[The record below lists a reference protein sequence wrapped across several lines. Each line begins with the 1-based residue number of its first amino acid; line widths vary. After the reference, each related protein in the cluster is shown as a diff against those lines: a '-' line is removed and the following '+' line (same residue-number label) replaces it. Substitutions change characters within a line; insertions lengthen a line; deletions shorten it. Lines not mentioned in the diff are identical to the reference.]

1 MTELRELG
9 SQSWVSTSTSGFA
22 LLAARSFQSHN
33 YSYHANSVLC
43 RLKESLYVMVAF
55 GSLSDCFLFIKL
67 VPGVFP
73 VHKVSSRCQETG
85 DTLQCFPVPV
95 PMTRCSGATGEQIP
109 AVWRVPPSEEE
120 HLCSHSTRWIWMKGA
135 VKPQW
140 GSVKRKDSHVQTHC
154 GPASRHS
161 CFFPINLGCKQDRYY
176 AHLCVL
182 VTAGSRGCCIEQSYS
197 EIKKPR
203 EIMVLFSIR
212 SHDFFPG
219 RKYRRESDFSVWRD
233 KLF

>member
-22 LLAARSFQSHN
+22 LLAARSFQSHS

-67 VPGVFP
+67 VPGV
-73 VHKVSSRCQETG
+73 KKQETPFSAFQS
-85 DTLQCFPVPV
+85 LSPWP
-95 PMTRCSGATGEQIP
+95 GATGEQIP
-109 AVWRVPPSEEE
+109 AVWRAPPSEEE

-161 CFFPINLGCKQDRYY
+161 CFFPINLGCKQDRYC